1 MTKEE
6 FQTIIE
12 ELTEERDTWKW
23 FATQLIHAAHEREQT
38 KVELYSGLSKDLDHI
53 FRTDI

>member
-1 MTKEE
+1 MTNDEL
-6 FQTIIE
+6 IE
-12 ELTEERDTWKW
+12 ELTQERDAWKF

-38 KVELYSGLSKDLDHI
+38 KVEIYSGLSKDLDRI